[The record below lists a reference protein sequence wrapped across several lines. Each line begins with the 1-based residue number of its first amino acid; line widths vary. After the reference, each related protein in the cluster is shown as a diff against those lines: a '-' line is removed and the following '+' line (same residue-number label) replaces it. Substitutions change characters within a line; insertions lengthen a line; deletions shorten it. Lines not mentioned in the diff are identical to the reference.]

1 MKTTK
6 TDIKYVEWLSA
17 EVMHKNS
24 IEWLSELRFINNEL
38 LFFDDLIKSYT
49 LQLID
54 TKHFDE
60 SKKVV
65 DKLETSHKK
74 TNYLIKIIQVHQNDL
89 KIMVDGL
96 DQPKEE
102 EEYKNEHRKFIIMN
116 NEFLK
121 TYRILKTEIFDLIK
135 SILKEQKQK
144 RLLQ

>member
-96 DQPKEE
+96 DEPKEE

>member
-121 TYRILKTEIFDLIK
+121 TYRILKNEIFDLIK
-135 SILKEQKQK
+135 NILKEQKQK

>member
-54 TKHFDE
+54 TKHFNE

-65 DKLETSHKK
+65 DKLGTSHKK
-74 TNYLIKIIQVHQNDL
+74 TNHLIKIIQVHQNDL

-96 DQPKEE
+96 DEPKEE

-135 SILKEQKQK
+135 NILKEQKQK

>member
-24 IEWLSELRFINNEL
+24 IEWLSELRFINNAL

-65 DKLETSHKK
+65 DKLGTSHKK

-96 DQPKEE
+96 DEPKEE

-116 NEFLK
+116 NEFFK
-121 TYRILKTEIFDLIK
+121 TYRIVKTEICDLIK
-135 SILKEQKQK
+135 NSLKEQKQK

>member
-54 TKHFDE
+54 TKHFNE

-65 DKLETSHKK
+65 DKFGTSHKK

-89 KIMVDGL
+89 KIMIDGF
-96 DQPKEE
+96 DHPQEE
-102 EEYKNEHRKFIIMN
+102 EEYKNEHRKFIILN
-116 NEFLK
+116 NEFSK
-121 TYRILKTEIFDLIK
+121 KYRILKNEIFDLIK
-135 SILKEQKQK
+135 NILKEQKQK

>member
-38 LFFDDLIKSYT
+38 MFFDDLIKSYT

>member
-17 EVMHKNS
+17 DVMHKNS

-65 DKLETSHKK
+65 DKLGTSHKK

-89 KIMVDGL
+89 KIMIDGL
-96 DQPKEE
+96 DHPQEE
-102 EEYKNEHRKFIIMN
+102 EEYKNEHRKFIILN
-116 NEFLK
+116 NEFSK
-121 TYRILKTEIFDLIK
+121 KYRILKNEIFDLIK
-135 SILKEQKQK
+135 NILKEQKQK

>member
-24 IEWLSELRFINNEL
+24 IEWLSELRFINNAL

-65 DKLETSHKK
+65 DKLGTSHKK

-89 KIMVDGL
+89 KIMIDGF
-96 DQPKEE
+96 DQKKEE
-102 EEYKNEHRKFIIMN
+102 EENKNEHRKFIIMN

-121 TYRILKTEIFDLIK
+121 TYRIVKTEICDLIK
-135 SILKEQKQK
+135 NSLKEQKQK